1 MAVLNAL
8 MGWRGYAATAVIA
21 ALLAGA
27 AAWNVQGWRYDA
39 QIADIHR
46 AQAQALADAQ
56 AQARAVEQQRAAAIE
71 KVQDDAQEQIA
82 AANADAAAASDAAG
96 RLRVELEKLRTRV
109 AARRAGAAAG
119 GPPAEDVVG
128 LLAQLFSDAD
138 DAAGVL
144 AKDLDA
150 SRAAGLACERAYD
163 AMRQ

>member
-8 MGWRGYAATAVIA
+8 MGWKGYVAVAAVS
-21 ALLAGA
+21 ALVAGT
-27 AAWNVQGWRYDA
+27 AAWTAQGWRYGA
-39 QIADIHR
+39 QIADMRR

-56 AQARAVEQQRAAAIE
+56 TQARAVESQRAAAIE
-71 KVQDDAQEQIA
+71 KVQNDAQKQIA
-82 AANADAAAASDAAG
+82 AANDDAAAASDAAG

-128 LLAQLFSDAD
+128 LLAKLFSDAD

-150 SRAAGLACERAYD
+150 SRTAGLACERAYESL
-163 AMRQ
+163 R